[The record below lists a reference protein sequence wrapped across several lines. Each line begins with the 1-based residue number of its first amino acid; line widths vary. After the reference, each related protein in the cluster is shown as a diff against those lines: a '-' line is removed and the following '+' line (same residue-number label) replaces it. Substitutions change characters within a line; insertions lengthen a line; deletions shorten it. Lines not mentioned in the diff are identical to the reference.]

1 MAVNLLVD
9 VASAKTIGADEVLR
23 LRRDVFKDGVVSRGE
38 AESLFS
44 LDASSSEKSPEW
56 TDFFLEALTDYVLY
70 QEQPEGYISQETA
83 NWLMAAVS
91 HDGKVDTASE
101 LELLVRLL
109 EKARSAPA
117 SLASYTLKQVANA
130 VLHGSGPL
138 ARGGQLRQ
146 GRISKEEVDLMR
158 RILHASGGEANVAV
172 TRAEAEVLFM
182 LNDGTADAA
191 NDPSWTDLFVKA
203 IANSMLYASG
213 YSAPSREEALKQS
226 VFLDSPDGGLAGFF
240 SRMISGGLSGVIDA
254 YRRDDGLEEAFAERN
269 AINAAKLASAEHLD
283 AAEARWLADQIGKD
297 GKLDGNE
304 RELLIFVKDLAAD
317 IHDDLKP
324 LLAKVA

>member
-1 MAVNLLVD
+1 MAVNLLAD
-9 VASAKTIGADEVLR
+9 VASAKMIGADEVLR

-38 AESLFS
+38 AEALFS
-44 LDASSSEKSPEW
+44 LDASSSTKAPEW

-70 QEQPEGYISQETA
+70 QEQPEGYISQDTA
-83 NWLMAAVS
+83 DWLMAAVS

-109 EKARSAPA
+109 EKARSAPS
-117 SLASYTLKQVANA
+117 SLAAYALKQVADA
-130 VLHGSGPL
+130 VLDGDGPL
-138 ARGGQLRQ
+138 VRGGQLQR
-146 GRISKEEVDLMR
+146 GRISKDEVDLMR
-158 RILHASGGEANVAV
+158 RILHAGGGEANVGV
-172 TRAEAEVLFM
+172 TRGEAEVLFM
-182 LNDGTADAA
+182 LNDGTAGAA

-213 YSAPSREEALKQS
+213 YSAPSREEALRQTA
-226 VFLDSPDGGLAGFF
+226 FLDSPGAGLGSFF
-240 SRMISGGLSGVIDA
+240 SRMVSGGLSGVIDA

-269 AINAAKLASAEHLD
+269 AVNAAKLASAEQLD

-297 GKLDGNE
+297 GKLDPNE
-304 RELLIFVKDLAAD
+304 RELLKVVKEMAAD

-324 LLAKVA
+324 LLARVA